1 MMDKPFGEVD
11 SSIYIH
17 IFQRFMYLV
26 EKGEWV
32 DCHVAEFTIDT
43 ALSVLTLS

>member
-32 DCHVAEFTIDT
+32 GHAMWQNS
-43 ALSVLTLS
+43 L